1 MVRICGYCFRNS
13 YLYLTVEILNA
24 IDEKDVYT
32 GFRII
37 KIL

>member
-1 MVRICGYCFRNS
+1 MVRICGYCFRNINIC
-13 YLYLTVEILNA
+13 LTVEILDA